1 METAAKSKSGTVL
14 VVDDDPTSRLLASE
28 ILTNAGYTVFVAG
41 NPDQS
46 MQRLLFVGPSIILF
60 DVNLGLM
67 SGYDLCTKSKTAYP
81 NLRSVFMFVTV
92 NRTLDDVMTSKRVG
106 GDDFI
111 VKPFTAEELLTNI
124 RKAIVAKQ
132 RRQ

>member
-46 MQRLLFVGPSIILF
+46 MQRLLFVEPSIILF

>member
-1 METAAKSKSGTVL
+1 LETAAKSKSGTVL

-46 MQRLLFVGPSIILF
+46 MQRLLFVEPSIILF

>member
-1 METAAKSKSGTVL
+1 LETAAKSKSGTVL